1 MAGSHPARLSG
12 FAARWVAIILLVAT
26 SVALPARAD
35 TTTTCSKIPP
45 QAHFPLKVASTGR
58 YLEDAS
64 GTPFLMIGDAAW
76 SLIAG
81 LTRED
86 ADVYL
91 QDRRCRGFNT
101 LLVNLIEYRFLRDPP
116 RNAYRTAPFTA
127 AGDFT
132 SLNDAYFDHA
142 EWVIG
147 RAEDLGFLVL
157 LAPAYLGFNGAG
169 EGWSSVMS
177 ANGKEALRG
186 YGEAIGARFARFHNI
201 VWVLGGDADPPDKG
215 LIRALDEGL
224 RLHDQSSLRTVH
236 NAPET
241 DTATYWAGES
251 WLDLTSVYTYGPVH
265 SAVLAQHRRGAG
277 KPYFHIESAYENEHG
292 ITTQKLRAQAYE
304 AFLGG
309 ACGSVFGNNPI
320 WHFSSGG
327 LFPAS
332 TVWRDALAS
341 PGARGMT
348 HLRSVLHS
356 RAWWRLRP
364 LDLTGHATSAAAW
377 PLGSEPAE
385 ATGAAADDGSFVL
398 IYVNAASSIGID
410 PDTLRPGAV
419 VARWFDPADGTH
431 REAFSATP
439 DAGGTLYSTPG
450 RNSTGDTDWVLILTA
465 ATKATQEQHT
475 RSTIFAQ
482 H

>member
-147 RAEDLGFLVL
+147 RAEDLR
-157 LAPAYLGFNGAG
+157 N
-169 EGWSSVMS
+169 SSS
-177 ANGKEALRG
+177 CSR
-186 YGEAIGARFARFHNI
+186 R
-201 VWVLGGDADPPDKG
+201 P
-215 LIRALDEGL
+215 
-224 RLHDQSSLRTVH
+224 
-236 NAPET
+236 
-241 DTATYWAGES
+241 
-251 WLDLTSVYTYGPVH
+251 TS
-265 SAVLAQHRRGAG
+265 
-277 KPYFHIESAYENEHG
+277 
-292 ITTQKLRAQAYE
+292 
-304 AFLGG
+304 
-309 ACGSVFGNNPI
+309 
-320 WHFSSGG
+320 
-327 LFPAS
+327 AS
-332 TVWRDALAS
+332 TELV
-341 PGARGMT
+341 
-348 HLRSVLHS
+348 
-356 RAWWRLRP
+356 RAGPRL
-364 LDLTGHATSAAAW
+364 
-377 PLGSEPAE
+377 
-385 ATGAAADDGSFVL
+385 
-398 IYVNAASSIGID
+398 
-410 PDTLRPGAV
+410 
-419 VARWFDPADGTH
+419 
-431 REAFSATP
+431 
-439 DAGGTLYSTPG
+439 
-450 RNSTGDTDWVLILTA
+450 
-465 ATKATQEQHT
+465 
-475 RSTIFAQ
+475 
-482 H
+482 